1 MTCPDSRHVA
11 SHRWLSAEGPGRGKE
26 QSMNRRI
33 FKSWLAKKRGPIAVL
48 AAALAAAASL
58 GVAGCGAAVSAAPH
72 ARADQVPAAA
82 NGLGQLTGLLPRD
95 QLTLESAIQVNL
107 SNETVRLPL
116 YPGIAYK

>member
-1 MTCPDSRHVA
+1 
-11 SHRWLSAEGPGRGKE
+11 
-26 QSMNRRI
+26 MNRRI
-33 FKSWLAKKRGPIAVL
+33 FKPWLAKKRGPIAVL

-58 GVAGCGAAVSAAPH
+58 GVAGCGAAAASAASH

-116 YPGIAYK
+116 